1 MEFGG
6 KIMDNNNPIIEN
18 IAKPHELE
26 VMFRREP
33 ESFKKTFSSA
43 WEQHPDSQVLAV
55 WNERLNFREAAASE
69 KAGFVRKDFF
79 AMGIL
84 AVLAGLSTRIILQFV
99 EQQAL
104 NPVNLVFGII
114 PFIAALFIYGN
125 RAKRKVV
132 FIIAALFLISAVY
145 INVLPMSG
153 KDSVVLAYLH
163 LPVFLWVLLGAAFT
177 GNEYRLSSSRLSY
190 LKFNGEFLIMYAV
203 MAISG
208 MLLTGLTMQL
218 FGVISMNIS
227 EFYFEN
233 VVLFGAASLAVVATY
248 LVSRNLKLAKS
259 IAPYIARIF
268 SPLVL
273 ITLLVYLATVI
284 WVGKNPFLDRD
295 FLMAFNG
302 VLLSVL
308 AVTIFSVTESG
319 KNEKKTVSDYV
330 NFALIALA
338 LIIDS
343 VALSAIMF
351 RLSSYGI
358 SPNRLAVLGINMLI
372 WGNLI
377 WIIISYIRFLK
388 NKTGPS
394 AIHDAVTKYLP
405 VYGIWSAFVTFV
417 FPLIF

>member
-6 KIMDNNNPIIEN
+6 KIMDINNPIIEN
-18 IAKPHELE
+18 IANPHELE
-26 VMFRREP
+26 VIYRREP
-33 ESFKKTFSSA
+33 ESFRKTFSSA

-55 WNERLNFREAAASE
+55 WNERLNYREPAASE
-69 KAGFVRKDFF
+69 KAGLISKDFF
-79 AMGIL
+79 AVGIL
-84 AVLAGLSTRIILQFV
+84 AVLAGLSTRIILQLV

-114 PFIAALFIYGN
+114 PFIAALFIYSN

-132 FIIAALFLISAVY
+132 FVIAALFLISAVY
-145 INVLPMSG
+145 INVLPMSD

-177 GNEYRLSSSRLSY
+177 GNEYRISSSRLSY
-190 LKFNGEFLIMYAV
+190 LKFNGEFCILYAV

-233 VVLFGAASLAVVATY
+233 VVLFGAAALAVVATY

-273 ITLLVYLATVI
+273 ITLLAYLATVI

-330 NFALIALA
+330 NFALIAIA

-343 VALSAIMF
+343 VALSAIVF

-377 WIIISYIRFLK
+377 WIMISYIRFLK

-405 VYGIWSAFVTFV
+405 VYGLWAAFVTFA